1 MRRCGVCKLGIQP
14 TLPRVDALPSD
25 ARDVIKPSL
34 PNRQKN
40 QMHPINVELFHLSDR
55 HLYLMDITVSISMPY
70 MTVQARL
77 LLSSFILRLQPVH
90 NLIDLMVSDRGQMI
104 VPSTAQYTREM
115 VNPYH
120 KPCSFMSHEKAS
132 QMPKGIPMM

>member
-40 QMHPINVELFHLSDR
+40 QMHPINVELFHLSNR
-55 HLYLMDITVSISMPY
+55 HLYLMDITVSTTMPY

-90 NLIDLMVSDRGQMI
+90 NLIDLMVPIRSEANDRPQYSAIHQGDGQ
-104 VPSTAQYTREM
+104 P
-115 VNPYH
+115 
-120 KPCSFMSHEKAS
+120 
-132 QMPKGIPMM
+132 IPQTM